1 MCINTGEVEI
11 AGLSDEKQ
19 NQFSKVHNFSP
30 RGSLCT
36 CTYVSFFDRSAKIAR
51 TKQTARKPTPAV
63 RRIPLDQVLAEQQ
76 VAAAVPLDQVLAEQ
90 QVAAAVPLDQV
101 IAEQQVAAAVPL
113 DQVIAEQQ
121 VAAATLVRA
130 EIAEAQR
137 QHQLWLTSETAAARI
152 ETMVRFFIS
161 HFSKLKP
168 ILEIVSINL

>member
-1 MCINTGEVEI
+1 MCINTGELEI

-51 TKQTARKPTPAV
+51 TKQTARKPSRAV
-63 RRIPLDQVLAEQQ
+63 RRTL
-76 VAAAVPLDQVLAEQ
+76 VPLDQVL
-90 QVAAAVPLDQV
+90 
-101 IAEQQVAAAVPL
+101 AEQQVAAAVPL

-137 QHQLWLTSETAAARI
+137 QHQLWLTSETAAERI
-152 ETMVRFFIS
+152 EIMVRFVIS
-161 HFSKLKP
+161 QFVKLKP
-168 ILEIVSINL
+168 IL

>member
-51 TKQTARKPTPAV
+51 TKQTARKPTRAV
-63 RRIPLDQVLAEQQ
+63 RRTLVPLDQVLAQQQ

-101 IAEQQVAAAVPL
+101 IAEQQVAAA
-113 DQVIAEQQ
+113 
-121 VAAATLVRA
+121 TLVRAA

-137 QHQLWLTSETAAARI
+137 QHQLWLTSETAAERI
-152 ETMVRFFIS
+152 EIMVRFVIS
-161 HFSKLKP
+161 QFVKLKP

>member
-11 AGLSDEKQ
+11 AGLSEEKH

-51 TKQTARKPTPAV
+51 TKQTARKPSRVV
-63 RRIPLDQVLAEQQ
+63 RRTL
-76 VAAAVPLDQVLAEQ
+76 VPLDQVLAEQ

-101 IAEQQVAAAVPL
+101 IAEQQVAAA
-113 DQVIAEQQ
+113 
-121 VAAATLVRA
+121 TLVRAA

-137 QHQLWLTSETAAARI
+137 QHQLWLTSDTAAERMEI
-152 ETMVRFFIS
+152 MVRFVIS
-161 HFSKLKP
+161 QFVKLKP